1 MMQELRTLWRVMRA
15 VMDTLATLGVIAVSV
30 VLVRYAFVSG
40 VVPSAQSRIQTRS
53 LQQESLPTTTV
64 SLDGMAITG
73 AHDAHAVVIEFS
85 DFQCPFCG
93 RFARDTL
100 PEFKR
105 KFVDTGQVELAF
117 SPFPLTSIHPLAM
130 RAAELAY
137 CSGQQGMFWKIH
149 DDLFAG
155 PESITATL
163 LDSIERDVALD
174 RTRLSNCLEGSSPA
188 AVASMMSRAKAL
200 GVTSTPTFFIGIK
213 EKGGV
218 RVKQRIT
225 GAVPI
230 DRFAVALGPLV
241 EAAQARAQ
249 GNG

>member
-1 MMQELRTLWRVMRA
+1 
-15 VMDTLATLGVIAVSV
+15 
-30 VLVRYAFVSG
+30 
-40 VVPSAQSRIQTRS
+40 
-53 LQQESLPTTTV
+53 
-64 SLDGMAITG
+64 
-73 AHDAHAVVIEFS
+73 
-85 DFQCPFCG
+85 
-93 RFARDTL
+93 
-100 PEFKR
+100 
-105 KFVDTGQVELAF
+105 
-117 SPFPLTSIHPLAM
+117 
-130 RAAELAY
+130 
-137 CSGQQGMFWKIH
+137 MFWKIH

-230 DRFAVALGPLV
+230 DRCAVALGPLV